1 MIERQYA
8 NALLAKH
15 WSGRTLPIDPAA
27 IASSEGVGVTPFG
40 FDELAAASGWYRL
53 VDGRPVIFYNPT
65 EAPTRQRFTIA
76 HELGH
81 HAMAHGPRPR
91 DGAAAFNLMNY
102 DPIEA
107 SANRFAAEL
116 LMPEATLRLMVAD
129 RNYASI
135 QSLASAFN
143 VSEVA
148 MTYRLKNLGIVE

>member
-1 MIERQYA
+1 
-8 NALLAKH
+8 
-15 WSGRTLPIDPAA
+15 
-27 IASSEGVGVTPFG
+27 
-40 FDELAAASGWYRL
+40 
-53 VDGRPVIFYNPT
+53 
-65 EAPTRQRFTIA
+65 
-76 HELGH
+76 
-81 HAMAHGPRPR
+81 
-91 DGAAAFNLMNY
+91 MNY